1 MPKKQSTSV
10 TKKAGKLS
18 TAAAKVEEAIQSP
31 KKGKK
36 TATDSNLTPQKHR
49 DEKNDSIARLSDAFE
64 ADRDEGIA
72 SLESKLDDEVVIRNN
87 IRRRRNNIYE
97 TYCLSCYIIDRFFR

>member
-10 TKKAGKLS
+10 TKKEGKLS
-18 TAAAKVEEAIQSP
+18 TAAKVEEAIQSP

-36 TATDSNLTPQKHR
+36 SAADSNLTPQKHR

-64 ADRDEGIA
+64 EGHDEGVA
-72 SLESKLDDEVVIRNN
+72 SLESKLDDEVVDI
-87 IRRRRNNIYE
+87 
-97 TYCLSCYIIDRFFR
+97 L